1 MIEDLKEIYKNHRIT
16 REKTD
21 SAEIITFKNPQSSS
35 YWIRFLFTSRF
46 MIIVGDLGEAIFEF
60 SELINFDK
68 VIQYKNYHYMM
79 GKYNSSSRDRYDF
92 DKNKFLN
99 DYSQFEEDFL
109 DSYDNELPQNIS
121 EALEILKDIGRDCLD
136 YDNYK
141 NELIRYENDLYCLCE
156 DYSYFS
162 FGRVDNPIFKLYYDT
177 LFYINEYM
185 EKNNETN
192 NI

>member
-46 MIIVGDLGEAIFEF
+46 MIIVGDFGETIFEF
-60 SELINFDK
+60 SESINFDR
-68 VIQYKNYHYMM
+68 VIGYKNYHYMM
-79 GKYNSSSRDRYDF
+79 TKYNSSSRDRYNF
-92 DKNKFLN
+92 DKNKFLSDCN
-99 DYSQFEEDFL
+99 QLEEDFL
-109 DSYDNELPQNIS
+109 DYYDNELPQNIS
-121 EALEILKDIGRDCLD
+121 KAFEILKDIGRDCLD